1 MRNTRTLLTALFG
14 AAVLFGT
21 IGAANAT
28 PWTNH
33 HPRRAEVNHRLARQ
47 DHRINHDL
55 RTGKITFH
63 QARMLHREDRM
74 IRGNER
80 MDARFDGSHVTRP
93 EDRALN
99 QDENGVSR
107 QIHQDAH

>member
-1 MRNTRTLLTALFG
+1 MTALFG

-21 IGAANAT
+21 MGAASAETWNQA
-28 PWTNH
+28 
-33 HPRRAEVNHRLARQ
+33 HPARAEVNHRLA
-47 DHRINHDL
+47 HENMRIRHDL

-63 QARMLHREDRM
+63 QARVMRHELRM
-74 IRGNER
+74 IRANER
-80 MDARFDGSHVTRP
+80 LDARFDRGHITRP

-107 QIHQDAH
+107 QIHRDAH